1 VAGGTFMSNW
11 TFLVMG
17 IATLLGSIV
26 VWLLSPF

>member
-1 VAGGTFMSNW
+1 MPNW
-11 TFLVMG
+11 SFLPNWVFLVMG